1 VKRLRDGL
9 AFLYPLGLLLVVWEA
24 AARAGLVRPLF
35 LPAASAVASKAI
47 ALGLDGQIVEP
58 LLTSLFRAFAG
69 LILAVV
75 AGLALGIGM
84 ARARSMLWA
93 FDPLIAIGFPS
104 PKIAFL
110 PIFILWFG
118 IDHLSKV
125 LIVAF
130 TCVFPMVVSAYHGAA
145 GVPQVWLW
153 SARAMGTAER
163 RLLWR
168 VVLPASLPYLFSGL
182 RVAMPVAL
190 ITAFTAEMVAG
201 GGGLGAAL
209 MFAQRFFETPTVFVY
224 LFLMLLTGFVFDKL
238 MLSLRRRAVGWQEEP
253 TS

>member
-1 VKRLRDGL
+1 
-9 AFLYPLGLLLVVWEA
+9 VVWEGA
-24 AARAGLVRPLF
+24 AEAGLVRPLF
-35 LPAASAVASKAI
+35 LPAASAVASKTISLA
-47 ALGLDGQIVEP
+47 LDGQIVGP

-69 LILAVV
+69 LLLAMV

-84 ARARSMLWA
+84 ARVRWMHWA

-130 TCVFPMVVSAYHGAA
+130 TCFFPMVVSAYHGAA
-145 GVPQVWLW
+145 GVPQIWLW
-153 SARAMGTAER
+153 SARAMGTPER

-238 MLSLRRRAVGWQEEP
+238 MLSLRQRAAGWGEEVV
-253 TS
+253 S

>member
-1 VKRLRDGL
+1 MRRLRDGL
-9 AFLYPLGLLLVVWEA
+9 TFLYPLGLLLVVWEGA
-24 AARAGLVRPLF
+24 AGAGLVRPLF

-47 ALGLDGQIVEP
+47 GLALDGQIVGP

-84 ARARSMLWA
+84 ARLRGMLWA

-130 TCVFPMVVSAYHGAA
+130 TCVFPLVVSAYHGAA
-145 GVPQVWLW
+145 GVPQIWLW

-238 MLSLRRRAVGWQEEP
+238 MLGLRRRAVGWGEEASP
-253 TS
+253 